1 MDLHLLAC
9 EADWTGQRQ
18 KISRVGTASGH
29 PLSADSVSTGER
41 AGPPDG
47 AIVTALTRDPD
58 LLTDAAGECPRSP
71 KNDASAPGS
80 LLTADE
86 EQRLARAIAAAKS
99 APEERFAT
107 SLDHALFL
115 EFLRCQAQ
123 LARDRL
129 VRQNLRLV
137 YREVFR
143 YRGSWLDLADLIQE
157 GCIGL
162 IEAAERFDP
171 ERGVRFSTYA
181 VPWIRQAVDRA
192 AQRHQHVVRIPRR
205 VATKTGDDP
214 GETPRADLLPA
225 ASLDLVVEGEERL
238 ADSLPD
244 PTADPERDAIHAV
257 LIKSLAAALNRCPER
272 EREVIIRRYGL
283 AGEPPQSLEAI
294 AGALGVCR
302 ERVRQLEA
310 AALRRLRLCEGL
322 TDPRP

>member
-1 MDLHLLAC
+1 M
-9 EADWTGQRQ
+9 
-18 KISRVGTASGH
+18 
-29 PLSADSVSTGER
+29 
-41 AGPPDG
+41 
-47 AIVTALTRDPD
+47 TALTIEPD
-58 LLTDAAGECPRSP
+58 LGAEATCLSSRPTATKADGAR
-71 KNDASAPGS
+71 S

-86 EQRLARAIAAAKS
+86 EQRLARTIAAAKG
-99 APEERFAT
+99 APEECFAT

-123 LARDRL
+123 AARDRL

-137 YREVFR
+137 YREVVR
-143 YRGSWLDLADLIQE
+143 YRGSWLDLADLVQE

-192 AQRHQHVVRIPRR
+192 VQRHQRVVRIPRR
-205 VATKTGDDP
+205 VAAKAGDDP
-214 GETPRADLLPA
+214 GELPRADLLPP
-225 ASLDLVVEGEERL
+225 ASLDVVMAGEERL
-238 ADSLPD
+238 ADCLPD

-257 LIKSLAAALNRCPER
+257 LIASLAEALNRCPER

-294 AGALGVCR
+294 ASALGVCR

-310 AALRRLRLCEGL
+310 SALRRLRLCEGL
-322 TDPRP
+322 NDPRP